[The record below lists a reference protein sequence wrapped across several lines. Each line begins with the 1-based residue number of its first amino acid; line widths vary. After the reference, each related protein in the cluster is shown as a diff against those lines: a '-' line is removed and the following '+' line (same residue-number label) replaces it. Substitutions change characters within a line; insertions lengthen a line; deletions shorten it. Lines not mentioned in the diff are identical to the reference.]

1 MKPVASLSVSIKPSR
16 RLLLI
21 QSVAHAVA
29 VGAVLAAT
37 LPSWQA
43 ALFLL
48 LIGASLARVRRTSP
62 VESLVLSGDGRLQIV
77 GACRPAK
84 RNPRQTESGK
94 ASEAVV
100 HPHTLVLSFL
110 VVLLYRQDDRLRS
123 LTLLADSLAAEDF
136 RQLRLWL
143 RWRSTAAT
151 PA

>member
-16 RLLLI
+16 RLLVI

-37 LPSWQA
+37 LPSWLA

-48 LIGASLARVRRTSP
+48 LIGASLAHVRRTSA
-62 VESLVLSGDGRLQIV
+62 VESLVLSGDGRLQAV
-77 GACRPAK
+77 GAD
-84 RNPRQTESGK
+84 GK

-110 VVLLYRQDDRLRS
+110 VVLLYRQEDRLRC
-123 LTLLADSLAAEDF
+123 LTLLADSLAVEEF

-143 RWRSTAAT
+143 RWRSTVAT